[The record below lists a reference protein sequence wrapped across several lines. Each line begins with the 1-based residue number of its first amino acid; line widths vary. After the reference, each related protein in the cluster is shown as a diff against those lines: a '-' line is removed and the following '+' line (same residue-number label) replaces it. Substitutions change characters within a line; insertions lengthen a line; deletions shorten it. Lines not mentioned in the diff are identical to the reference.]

1 MTQGMGS
8 NKCFYMEYKRLN
20 MIEKTRQWLS
30 SIFDE
35 PEQNK
40 TQSLRLILIFS
51 WFMLAGIIGGIVPFI
66 LVTEHGLLVSY
77 LTAAVFIVFT
87 AKPVLKKSIKNDN

>member
-1 MTQGMGS
+1 MTRGMGS

-20 MIEKTRQWLS
+20 MIEKTRQRLS

-51 WFMLAGIIGGIVPFI
+51 WFMLAGIIGGIIPFI

-87 AKPVLKKSIKNDN
+87 AKPVLKKSIKNDK

>member
-1 MTQGMGS
+1 
-8 NKCFYMEYKRLN
+8 
-20 MIEKTRQWLS
+20 MIEKTRQRLS

-40 TQSLRLILIFS
+40 TQSLRLILIFL